1 MMRVVFAG
9 TPEFSLSSL
18 EALVAHPAVE
28 MVAVYTQPDRPS
40 GRGKKLTASPIKTRA
55 LELAIPVYQPETFR
69 QEETL
74 RQLQSLRA
82 DLMVVTA
89 YGLIL
94 PQEVLQA
101 PTLGCV
107 NVHASLLP
115 RWRGAAPIQRVIEA
129 GDEQTGVTL
138 MQMEAGLDTGPMLAK
153 TVVDIDPTDTGG
165 TLHDKL
171 SMIGGR
177 LLSDA
182 LDAIAGSALK
192 PEIQDDSLACYAA
205 KLVKS
210 EARIDWKEPAELL
223 ARKVRAFNPWPMAN
237 TLYAGQVLRVLSAAG
252 LAQSPSEAPGTVVDI
267 SNEGINVAT
276 GEGMLQI
283 TQLQKAGSKPMA
295 TKDFLNG
302 SKIKVGDCV
311 GDS

>member
-1 MMRVVFAG
+1 MRVVFAG

-18 EALVAHPAVE
+18 EALVAHPGVE
-28 MVAVYTQPDRPS
+28 LVAVYTQPDRPS
-40 GRGKKLTASPIKTRA
+40 GRGKKLTSSPIKTRA
-55 LELAIPVYQPETFR
+55 LELDIPVYQPENFR
-69 QEETL
+69 QQDSIE
-74 RQLQSLRA
+74 QLQSLQA

-101 PTLGCV
+101 PALGCV

-115 RWRGAAPIQRVIEA
+115 RWRGAAPIQRAIEA
-129 GDEQTGVTL
+129 GDKQTGVTL

-153 TVVDIDPTDTGG
+153 SVIDIDPAETGG
-165 TLHDKL
+165 SLHDKL

-182 LDAIAGSALK
+182 LDAIADSALK
-192 PEIQDDSLACYAA
+192 PEIQDESQASYAA

-210 EARIDWKEPAELL
+210 EARVDWQEPAEVL

-237 TLYAGQVLRVLSAAG
+237 TKYADQVIRILSATV
-252 LAQSPSEAPGTVVDI
+252 LAQSSSDTPGTVIEI
-267 SNEGINVAT
+267 SSEGICIAA
-276 GEGMLQI
+276 GEGCLLI
-283 TQLQKAGSKPMA
+283 TKLQKAGSKPMA
-295 TKDFLNG
+295 AKDFLNG

-311 GDS
+311 GEA

>member
-1 MMRVVFAG
+1 MRVVFAG

-40 GRGKKLTASPIKTRA
+40 GRGKKLTSSPIKTRA
-55 LELAIPVYQPETFR
+55 LDLDIPVYQPENFR
-69 QEETL
+69 QEESIQ
-74 RQLQSLRA
+74 QLKSLQA

-94 PQEVLQA
+94 PLAVLQA
-101 PTLGCV
+101 PALGCV

-115 RWRGAAPIQRVIEA
+115 RWRGAAPIQRAIEA
-129 GDEQTGVTL
+129 GDKQTGVTL
-138 MQMEAGLDTGPMLAK
+138 MQMEEGLDTGPMLAK
-153 TVVDIDPTDTGG
+153 TVIDIEPADTGG

-171 SMIGGR
+171 SVIGGR

-192 PEIQDDSLACYAA
+192 PELQDDSLACYAA

-210 EARIDWKEPAELL
+210 EARIDWQQPADVLV
-223 ARKVRAFNPWPMAN
+223 RKIRAFNPWPMAN
-237 TLYAGQVLRVLSAAG
+237 TLYAGQVLRILSAKV
-252 LAQSPSEAPGTVVDI
+252 LAEPSADSPGTVTGI
-267 SNEGINVAT
+267 SNEGIIVAT
-276 GEGMLQI
+276 AEGSLLI

-302 SKIKVGDCV
+302 SKITVGDCV
-311 GDS
+311 GEA